1 MVKKYFLGSFVCPYC
16 QFAGY
21 ESVDSLKLHI
31 KWVHK
36 FDALGDY
43 FVFSI
48 NEFFFHNLIE
58 RISDLSK
65 HFFLIAES
73 ICDDDGFYEDVIANG
88 GMGNYFFGY

>member
-21 ESVDSLKLHI
+21 KSVDSLKLHI

-36 FDALGDY
+36 FNASGDY

-48 NEFFFHNLIE
+48 NEFF
-58 RISDLSK
+58 SP
-65 HFFLIAES
+65 
-73 ICDDDGFYEDVIANG
+73 
-88 GMGNYFFGY
+88 

>member
-36 FDALGDY
+36 FDASGDY

-48 NEFFFHNLIE
+48 NEFFFI
-58 RISDLSK
+58 I
-65 HFFLIAES
+65 
-73 ICDDDGFYEDVIANG
+73 
-88 GMGNYFFGY
+88 